1 MTMNERSV
9 PTYHNLING
18 EWVPAA
24 SGEVFENRN
33 PANADDL
40 IGYFAR
46 SSRADAERAI
56 DAAARAFEHWRLV
69 PAPKRA
75 EILYRAAQL
84 LVDRKERLARDMT
97 REMGK
102 VLE

>member
-1 MTMNERSV
+1 MTMSQGSV
-9 PTYHNLING
+9 PTYHNFING

-33 PANADDL
+33 PANTDDL
-40 IGYFAR
+40 VGYFAK
-46 SSRADAERAI
+46 SARADAERAI
-56 DAAARAFEHWRLV
+56 DAATRAYEHWKLV

-75 EILYRAAQL
+75 EILYRAGQL

-97 REMGK
+97 REMG
-102 VLE
+102 